1 MWNRRKEEESPRIA
15 TTPLAVAPM
24 EGMPVSTTPTGYQGA
39 RTTATIGENV
49 LISGQIFAKEDL
61 VIDGQ
66 IDGTIELLENK
77 VTIGKA
83 ARVKATIKAR
93 EVVIH
98 GTVHGNV
105 EASDKIDLRRDA
117 HLIGDIRAARIAIED
132 GAIFKGSIDVT
143 KVEVPKAA
151 PRPANSAAPTVPTSG
166 PTSGPA
172 SASGPSGTPITGN
185 QAMAATV
192 SDPKR

>member
-1 MWNRRKEEESPRIA
+1 MWNRRKEEETPRTGLPSTLPA
-15 TTPLAVAPM
+15 PVAPM
-24 EGMPVSTTPTGYQGA
+24 EGMPVSTTPSGYQGS

-49 LISGQIFAKEDL
+49 LIAGQIFAKEDL

-66 IDGTIELLENK
+66 VDGNIELLENK

-83 ARVKATIKAR
+83 ARIKATIKAR
-93 EVVIH
+93 DVVIH

-117 HLIGDIRAARIAIED
+117 HLVGDIRAARIAIED

-151 PRPANSAAPTVPTSG
+151 PRPANSAAPVTA
-166 PTSGPA
+166 PA
-172 SASGPSGTPITGN
+172 APATNPQ
-185 QAMAATV
+185 QAIAAGAG
-192 SDPKR
+192 DQKR

>member
-1 MWNRRKEEESPRIA
+1 MWNRRKEEESTTLTPRTSA
-15 TTPLAVAPM
+15 PAAPVTPM
-24 EGMPVSTTPTGYQGA
+24 EGMPVSTTPTGFNGA

-49 LISGQIFAKEDL
+49 LIAGQIFAKEDL

-66 IDGTIELLENK
+66 IDGQIESLEHK

-83 ARVKATIKAR
+83 ARIKATIKGR
-93 EVVIH
+93 DVVIH

-117 HLIGDIRAARIAIED
+117 HLVGDIRAARIAIED

-143 KVEVPKAA
+143 KVEVPKT
-151 PRPANSAAPTVPTSG
+151 ANKPSPSTASPAPTPTAQ
-166 PTSGPA
+166 PA
-172 SASGPSGTPITGN
+172 
-185 QAMAATV
+185 AMAAAASTN
-192 SDPKR
+192 DHKR

>member
-15 TTPLAVAPM
+15 TPPVPVAPM

-49 LISGQIFAKEDL
+49 LISGQIFSKEDL

-117 HLIGDIRAARIAIED
+117 HLVGDIRAARIAIED

-151 PRPANSAAPTVPTSG
+151 PRPANSAT
-166 PTSGPA
+166 PA
-172 SASGPSGTPITGN
+172 ANPSGTPLSGNQTGN
-185 QAMAATV
+185 QTMAASA

>member
-1 MWNRRKEEESPRIA
+1 MWNRRKEEEAPRTGSPLSGS
-15 TTPLAVAPM
+15 PLPGPVAPM
-24 EGMPVSTTPTGYQGA
+24 EGMPVSTTPTGYQAA
-39 RTTATIGENV
+39 RNTATIGENV
-49 LISGQIFAKEDL
+49 LIAGQIFAKEDL

-66 IDGTIELLENK
+66 IDGTIELLEHK

-83 ARVKATIKAR
+83 ARVKATVKAR

-117 HLIGDIRAARIAIED
+117 HLVGDIRAARIAIED

-151 PRPANSAAPTVPTSG
+151 PRPATSAAPTQ
-166 PTSGPA
+166 
-172 SASGPSGTPITGN
+172 TPVAATN
-185 QAMAATV
+185 SQQAMAAGAGEQ
-192 SDPKR
+192 KR

>member
-1 MWNRRKEEESPRIA
+1 MWNRRKEEESPR
-15 TTPLAVAPM
+15 TSPLSGSPLPTPVAPM

-49 LISGQIFAKEDL
+49 LIAGQIFAKEDL

-66 IDGTIELLENK
+66 IDGTIELLEHK

-117 HLIGDIRAARIAIED
+117 HLVGDIRAARIAIED

-151 PRPANSAAPTVPTSG
+151 PRPATPAAT
-166 PTSGPA
+166 PA
-172 SASGPSGTPITGN
+172 ANPSGTPLSGSQTGS
-185 QAMAATV
+185 QSMAATAG
-192 SDPKR
+192 DPKR

>member
-1 MWNRRKEEESPRIA
+1 MWNRRKEEESPRTVSPQPA
-15 TTPLAVAPM
+15 PVAPM

-49 LISGQIFAKEDL
+49 LIAGQIFAKEDL

-66 IDGTIELLENK
+66 IDGTIESLENK
-77 VTIGKA
+77 VTIGKT
-83 ARVKATIKAR
+83 ARVKATVKAR
-93 EVVIH
+93 DVVIH

-117 HLIGDIRAARIAIED
+117 HLVGDIRAARIAIED

-151 PRPANSAAPTVPTSG
+151 PRPAASAAPAAAT
-166 PTSGPA
+166 PA
-172 SASGPSGTPITGN
+172 ASHPQ
-185 QAMAATV
+185 QAMAAGAGEQ
-192 SDPKR
+192 KR

>member
-1 MWNRRKEEESPRIA
+1 
-15 TTPLAVAPM
+15 
-24 EGMPVSTTPTGYQGA
+24 MPVSTTPTGYQGT
-39 RTTATIGENV
+39 RTTAMIGENV

-77 VTIGKA
+77 VTIGKS

-117 HLIGDIRAARIAIED
+117 HLVGDIRAARIAIED

-151 PRPANSAAPTVPTSG
+151 APRPGTPSSGPLATSG
-166 PTSGPA
+166 LATPGGAPHAPSGKPISNTQSMAA
-172 SASGPSGTPITGN
+172 SAN
-185 QAMAATV
+185 
-192 SDPKR
+192 DPKR

>member
-15 TTPLAVAPM
+15 TPPVPVAPM

-49 LISGQIFAKEDL
+49 LISGQIFSKEDL

-117 HLIGDIRAARIAIED
+117 HLVGDIRAARIAIED

-143 KVEVPKAA
+143 KVEVPKAV
-151 PRPANSAAPTVPTSG
+151 PRPANSAAPAAAPT
-166 PTSGPA
+166 A
-172 SASGPSGTPITGN
+172 TPLSGN
-185 QAMAATV
+185 QASNQTSNQAMSAAAN
-192 SDPKR
+192 DPKR